1 LGYISSYLCRHTK
14 IRDQISMNNSSKWQ
28 PFIYGV
34 LIALGILIGIW
45 LRPAGNAS
53 FIGGGRNKFSEILN
67 IINQA
72 YVDTVNMEELEEKTL
87 NDLLSTLDP
96 HSVYIP
102 AKDLQHAN
110 EQLEGNF
117 EGIGVEFNI
126 LNDTIMVVTAISGGP
141 SQELGIQAGDRIIEV
156 EKKPVAGVGIKN
168 DEVFKLL
175 RGPKGSE
182 VNVIIYRPDAR
193 RKIPYTIKRNTIPIH
208 SVEVNMMLNDNTGY
222 IKINRFAANTHEE
235 FSKAFNQLK
244 LKGLQNLVLDLRG
257 NPGGYLTAATE
268 ISDEL
273 LNNRKLIVYTEG
285 RAQPKNEYKAERE
298 GMFEKGKLVV
308 LIDEGSASASEIVSG
323 AVQDWD
329 RGVIIGRRSFG
340 KGLVQEP
347 FELRD
352 GSAVRLTIA
361 RYYTPSGR
369 SIQKRYDI
377 GYDAYEEEVMHRF
390 EDGEVEDSSRMNKG
404 DSTVFRTANGRIVYS
419 GGGIMPDVFVPIDT
433 SYRSNYLTEV
443 LSSGAL
449 NQFAYTYVDAH
460 RKQLKAYPYVE
471 AFVKGFNEDLYAQF
485 IRYAAEKGVEGDQ
498 KDAQRAKQ
506 YINRQLKALVARQLW
521 RDMGYFTVTNA
532 YDHTVQRALSVL
544 DTGYDE
550 LLRVK

>member
-1 LGYISSYLCRHTK
+1 
-14 IRDQISMNNSSKWQ
+14 MNNSSKWQ

-45 LRPAGNAS
+45 LKPSGNGGSLLAGRS
-53 FIGGGRNKFSEILN
+53 KFSEILN

-72 YVDTVNMEELEEKTL
+72 YVDTVNMEQLEEKTL
-87 NDLLSTLDP
+87 NELLSTLDP

-102 AKDLQHAN
+102 AKELEQAN

-126 LNDTIMVVTAISGGP
+126 LNDTIMVVSAINGGP
-141 SQELGIQAGDRIIEV
+141 SQELGILAGDRIIEV
-156 EKKPVAGVGIKN
+156 EKRPVAGVGIKN
-168 DEVFKLL
+168 DQVFKLL
-175 RGPKGSE
+175 RGPKGST
-182 VNVIIYRPDAR
+182 VAVTIYRPDTR
-193 RKIPYTIKRNTIPIH
+193 KKIPYLIKRNTIPIF
-208 SVEVNMMLNDNTGY
+208 SVDVNMMLNDQTGY
-222 IKINRFAANTHEE
+222 IKISRFAANTHDE
-235 FSKAFNQLK
+235 FKEAFNK
-244 LKGLQNLVLDLRG
+244 LILQGMQNLVLDLRG

-273 LNNRKLIVYTEG
+273 LNNNKMIVYTEG
-285 RAQPKNEYKAERE
+285 RAQPRNEYKAEKP
-298 GMFEKGKLVV
+298 GLFEKGKLIV

-352 GSAVRLTIA
+352 GSAIRLTIA

-377 GYDAYEEEVMHRF
+377 GYDAYEEEIMHRF
-390 EDGEVEDSSRMNKG
+390 EDGELEDSTRVNKG
-404 DSTVFRTANGRIVYS
+404 DSVVYKTANGRIVYS

-443 LSSGAL
+443 LSEGLL
-449 NQFAYTYVDAH
+449 NQFAYTYVDGN
-460 RKQLKAYPYVE
+460 RKKLKTYTNVQ
-471 AFVKGFNEDLYAQF
+471 AFNNNFNEDLVTSFATYAK
-485 IRYAAEKGVEGDQ
+485 AKGIIGNPKEMM
-498 KDAQRAKQ
+498 KAQG

-521 RDMGYFTVTNA
+521 RDMGYFTVTNT
-532 YDHTVQRALSVL
+532 YDHTVQRALKAL
-544 DTGYDE
+544 DNYDT
-550 LLRVK
+550 LLKAK